1 LDGWGLLH
9 TPPFPPP
16 LLAHHLSFA
25 RKPSSS
31 SHTTHSLVLFIL
43 HNHTHTLLVHL
54 FVASKPWGRGK
65 SLGRVGGGR
74 RQGEKRKGR
83 MTMMLL
89 LLVLVREDAWTCVS
103 PPLLHHHPLSSLPYS
118 KPAGSNAGRKLRV
131 HRRNEKWA
139 SKTWNKAHSVT
150 HMKANPLGGAAM
162 AKGIVL
168 EKM

>member
-1 LDGWGLLH
+1 MG
-9 TPPFPPP
+9 
-16 LLAHHLSFA
+16 
-25 RKPSSS
+25 
-31 SHTTHSLVLFIL
+31 
-43 HNHTHTLLVHL
+43 
-54 FVASKPWGRGK
+54 
-65 SLGRVGGGR
+65 VGG
-74 RQGEKRKGR
+74 KGKEER
-83 MTMMLL
+83 GGLDDDDAATC
-89 LLVLVREDAWTCVS
+89 VLVRQDAWTCVS
-103 PPLLHHHPLSSLPYS
+103 PPLLHHPLSSLPYS